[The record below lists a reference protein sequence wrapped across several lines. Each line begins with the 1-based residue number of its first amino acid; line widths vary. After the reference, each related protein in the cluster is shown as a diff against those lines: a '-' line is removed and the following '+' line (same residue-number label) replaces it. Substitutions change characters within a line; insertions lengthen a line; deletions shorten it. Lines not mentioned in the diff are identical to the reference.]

1 MIELHTANTP
11 NGQKP
16 AILLEELNLPYEL
29 NMVDLS
35 TGGQAT
41 PEFLKISPNGKIPAI
56 IDRDTGIV
64 VFESGV
70 ILSYIAEKTGQFQP
84 TTLRGRYEVQEWLM
98 IQMAAI
104 GPIMGQLYHF
114 TKVAPEPV
122 PYAIN
127 RFATETRRLFG
138 VLNRQLSGHDYIC
151 GDYSIADMAY
161 YPWMCRAAT
170 LEIDLAE
177 YSNVVGWL
185 ERVGDR
191 PAVQRALGIVAAGQK

>member
-35 TGGQAT
+35 TGGQAK
-41 PEFLKISPNGKIPAI
+41 PEFLRLSPNGKIPAI
-56 IDRDTGIV
+56 IDQETGIV

-70 ILSYIAEKTGQFQP
+70 ILSYLAEKSGQFQP

-98 IQMAAI
+98 IQMAAV

-114 TKVAPEPV
+114 RKVAPELV
-122 PYAIN
+122 PYAID
-127 RFATETRRLFG
+127 RFASETRRLFG
-138 VLNRQLSGHDYIC
+138 VLNRQLSGRDYIC
-151 GDYSIADMAY
+151 GEYSIADMAY
-161 YPWMCRAAT
+161 YPWMQRAET
-170 LEIDLAE
+170 LEIDMAE
-177 YSNVVGWL
+177 FSAVADWL
-185 ERVGDR
+185 NRVGDR
-191 PAVQRALGIVAAGQK
+191 PAVQRALEIVAAGKK

>member
-29 NMVDLS
+29 TMVDLS
-35 TGGQAT
+35 TGVQAT

-98 IQMAAI
+98 IQMAAV

-114 TKVAPEPV
+114 KKAATEHV
-122 PYAIN
+122 PYAID
-127 RFATETRRLFG
+127 RFTNETRRLFG
-138 VLNRQLSGHDYIC
+138 VLNRQLSGRDYIC
-151 GDYSIADMAY
+151 GDYSIADIAY
-161 YPWMCRAAT
+161 YPWLRLAGT
-170 LEIDLAE
+170 LEIDMAE
-177 YSNVVGWL
+177 FSSVAEWL
-185 ERVGDR
+185 NRVGDR
-191 PAVQRALGIVAAGQK
+191 PAVLRALEIVAAGKK